1 MVIKLKGLRLY
12 VHPKD
17 QYLGKKKAW
26 ECFHL
31 QLTTE
36 IYMADE
42 AKQKQTSYFP
52 RNRPCSSRAQARFVI
67 DVTTV
72 RMTIFKC

>member
-1 MVIKLKGLRLY
+1 MIKLKGLRLY

-17 QYLGKKKAW
+17 QYLRKKKTW
-26 ECFHL
+26 KGFHP

-42 AKQKQTSYFP
+42 AKQKQTNYFP